1 MDINALK
8 LKNKNLKRK
17 LFNATAYVDEI
28 NKHKR
33 SIFEFWKYSN
43 KDEVAS
49 LDEGEEEENI
59 TKDMEKTFNY
69 DDDFETFGN
78 RADKLQR
85 KYLTDD
91 ELESAF
97 IATTD
102 LFDLLNRIDKNEAP
116 NKEIAD
122 ALKKI
127 KQEKRRTDARRKRR
141 EL

>member
-1 MDINALK
+1 MKNYTLEELLESYRELEQKETEKKNVIMDINALK

-91 ELESAF
+91 ELESALYTY
-97 IATTD
+97 I
-102 LFDLLNRIDKNEAP
+102 
-116 NKEIAD
+116 
-122 ALKKI
+122 
-127 KQEKRRTDARRKRR
+127 
-141 EL
+141 